1 MSFRRFN
8 SAAND
13 GSRSSSSSSKKMK
26 AKKLDGRCFC
36 GREVTLMESGTMTNP
51 NRWFI
56 KCSLWATRD
65 CKYFVW
71 VDEIEEGWEGIVRCL
86 AKRHSETSY
95 ARYDDG
101 FTVTE
106 PRENQQAP
114 SILARKIDKFRGE
127 IRGEIRG
134 IRVLLLCIS

>member
-1 MSFRRFN
+1 MSLRRFN

-36 GREVTLMESGTMTNP
+36 GRE
-51 NRWFI
+51 
-56 KCSLWATRD
+56 TRD

-71 VDEIEEGWEGIVRCL
+71 VDEVEEGWEGIARCL
-86 AKRHSETSY
+86 ARRHSEISY
-95 ARYDDG
+95 ARHDDE

-106 PRENQQAP
+106 PGKNQQAP
-114 SILARKIDKFRGE
+114 SILARKIDKFGDE
-127 IRGEIRG
+127 IRGEIRE
-134 IRVLLLCIS
+134 IRVLLLWIALGLHFV